1 MKTKR
6 KSTPSTRLGAYL
18 TACVGLGTLAGSADA
33 AIVNIDISATGYN
46 ISGTNAGISGF
57 GSLEIPDFTSAGTT
71 LTLDRTFNLKG
82 LSISGGSAGIAISSA
97 FGSYPI
103 PHRFGYGDLIGPT
116 GSAGVQGF
124 SGTKK
129 LTDFS
134 VCYGFGNYSTIEFKE
149 PNATGFIGFENK
161 AGDFG
166 WLKVSWDERPANFE
180 IIAGAYNDTPGVAIV
195 AGELAA
201 VPEPTSV
208 LSTMGLLASG
218 LMLRRRKQAA

>member
-1 MKTKR
+1 ME
-6 KSTPSTRLGAYL
+6 
-18 TACVGLGTLAGSADA
+18 
-33 AIVNIDISATGYN
+33 IS
-46 ISGTNAGISGF
+46 
-57 GSLEIPDFTSAGTT
+57 DFTSAGTT
-71 LTLDRTFNLKG
+71 LTLDHTPIFNG

-97 FGSYPI
+97 IGYPI

-166 WLKVSWDERPANFE
+166 WLKVSWDERQVNFE
-180 IIAGAYNDTPGVAIV
+180 IIAGAYNDTPGASIV
-195 AGELAA
+195 AGESFTA